1 VASHKATRL
10 AAVSTGRPKTPTAIK
25 TPADVVFGSVVE
37 PFPLDEIDMR
47 LIDLLTVDGRLTNR
61 ALAAEVG
68 LTDQT
73 VAWRIRRLID
83 NGVMVIGPQFDWQA
97 AGFHRQ
103 AIAFVRVSDKPLVA
117 GEKIGMVPGIF
128 LVDLT
133 FGHADLVLL
142 LLAADDQDM
151 HRVVSEVASIHGVAS
166 LEVNHLASVL
176 AYSRNYVTLPFNPT
190 PVEDLPEPA
199 IDLDDVDIG
208 IVRCLTEDGRMSS
221 REIARQLGISD
232 QTVRSRKGQMEQAG
246 LIRVGAKIDPYRSGQ
261 LGVSAFIGL
270 LVTGDVDGLTRIVSA
285 WPNVS
290 LCATSTG
297 PHNVIICAITAT
309 DREFHE
315 LVTQALWDLPG
326 VRAVSVSETTRI
338 LLHRPDLVR
347 IV

>member
-1 VASHKATRL
+1 MDNHEATGPTTASVGEPEAAATVNRTD
-10 AAVSTGRPKTPTAIK
+10 AS
-25 TPADVVFGSVVE
+25 FGSVVD
-37 PFPLDEIDMR
+37 PFPLDDVDQR

-73 VAWRIRRLID
+73 AAWRIRRLID

-103 AIAFVRVSDKPLVA
+103 ALAFIRVAAAPIATGNKIAKVRGVS
-117 GEKIGMVPGIF
+117 

-133 FGHADLVLL
+133 FGHADLVVI
-142 LLAADDQDM
+142 LLATDDHDM
-151 HRVVSEVASIHGVAS
+151 HRVVSEIGSFPGVAS

-176 AYSRNYVTLPFNPT
+176 AYSRNYVTLPYRPT
-190 PVEDLPEPA
+190 PVEELPEPN
-199 IDLDDVDIG
+199 IKLDDVDFG
-208 IVRCLTEDGRMSS
+208 IVRCLTDDGRMSN

-232 QTVRSRKGQMEQAG
+232 QTVGSRKRQMEQAR

-270 LVTGDVDGLTRIVSA
+270 LVTGEVDTVTRSLST

-297 PHNVIICAITAT
+297 PDNVIICVVTAT

-315 LVTQALWDLPG
+315 LVTETVWELPG
-326 VRAVSVSETTRI
+326 VRSVKVSETTKI
-338 LLHRPDLVR
+338 LFHRPDLVR
-347 IV
+347 IL